1 MYRYFFITEIV
12 FTLKLKNNR
21 TGDYNEKKSF
31 INLVFA
37 SGITIINEGEW
48 PSMKNEENSNPPVRQ
63 LRLFEVFSIASGAMI
78 SSGLFVLP
86 AVVYPKAGA
95 AILTAYFLAGI
106 MMIPSVIS
114 QAELATAM
122 PKSGGT
128 YFYIGR
134 SLGPML
140 GNFAGLANW
149 FSIALKGAFALV
161 GMGAFVQLVVPGL
174 DVGSIKW
181 IAMSLILFFTILNL
195 FSVESTG
202 HVQDIMVSLL
212 ILILLFYIV
221 AGMKLSNPAMIG
233 EVFSQSKGNI
243 FAVAGMVFISYGG
256 LTKVASLAGEIK
268 DPGVTLPR
276 GMMLSFIVV
285 NLVYLSAIYVTLLIL
300 SPEQIGRTLTPLSLA
315 AGEIAGKTGMI
326 LLSLAALFSF
336 ATTANASLLS
346 ASRLPGAMSDDGL
359 LPAWLGK
366 RSRKK
371 NIPWVSVLF
380 TSLFMAAVILG
391 LNLENLVKT
400 ASTMMLL
407 LFFLVN
413 LSVILMRESR
423 IVSYRPLFKSPFYPL
438 LQILGIL
445 FSLILIFEMGNLPLL
460 LAAAFF
466 ALSTLW
472 FLFFNR
478 GKSRK
483 DSALVR
489 IVERVADKA
498 LRSNSLHDE
507 LTQILMERDNIIKDR
522 FDHLI
527 SKAIILDIKRPIS
540 RAELFQK
547 IAQAF
552 SLRLDY
558 PYKKILSLLEERE
571 AQSPTVLSN
580 DLAIP
585 HIVLEEDEGFEIVMI
600 RIQEGVSF
608 HNPEEKIAVV
618 FALAGGKEER
628 NFHLQSLMAIAQI
641 VRSRDFLKRWK
652 ETADEEELRAL
663 VLLADRSR

>member
-1 MYRYFFITEIV
+1 M
-12 FTLKLKNNR
+12 KS
-21 TGDYNEKKSF
+21 KKADS
-31 INLVFA
+31 
-37 SGITIINEGEW
+37 S
-48 PSMKNEENSNPPVRQ
+48 ENSKQ

-95 AILTAYFLAGI
+95 GILTAYFLAGM

-161 GMGAFVQLVVPGL
+161 GMGAFVILVIPGL
-174 DVGSIKW
+174 EMNSIKW
-181 IAMSLILFFTILNL
+181 IALGFILVFTLLNL
-195 FSVESTG
+195 FSVEGTG
-202 HVQDIMVSLL
+202 HAQDIMVSLL
-212 ILILLFYIV
+212 ILILLYYIS
-221 AGMKLSNPAMIG
+221 AGMKFSNPAMIG
-233 EVFSQSKGNI
+233 EVFSNSRENI
-243 FAVAGMVFISYGG
+243 FSVAGMVFISYGG

-268 DPGVTLPR
+268 KPGQNLPK

-285 NLVYLSAIYVTLLIL
+285 NLVYLASIYVTLLIL
-300 SPEQIGRTLTPLSLA
+300 SPEQISSTLTPLSLA
-315 AGEIAGKTGMI
+315 AAKIAGNVGMV

-346 ASRLPGAMSDDGL
+346 ASRLPGAMADDGL
-359 LPAWLGK
+359 LPGWLGI

-371 NIPWVSVLF
+371 NIPWVSVLL

-438 LQILGIL
+438 LQILGML
-445 FSLILIFEMGNLPLL
+445 FSLVLIFEMGNLPLL

-466 ALSTLW
+466 AVSTLW

-527 SKAIILDIKRPIS
+527 SRAIILDIKRPIN
-540 RAELFQK
+540 REELFKK

-558 PYKKILSLLEERE
+558 PYEEILARLEERE
-571 AQSPTVLSN
+571 AQSPTALSN
-580 DLAIP
+580 ELAIP
-585 HIVLEEDEGFEIVMI
+585 HIVLEEDEGFEIVLV
-600 RIQEGVSF
+600 RVQEGVSF
-608 HNPEEKIAVV
+608 HKPEEQIRVI
-618 FALAGGKEER
+618 FALAGGRQER

-641 VRSRDFLKRWK
+641 VRSRDFIKRWE
-652 ETADEEELRAL
+652 ETGDEEELRAL
-663 VLLADRSR
+663 VLLAERNR